1 MEIIP
6 DSNFEYIGIINNYQF
21 ISSYSLLSKESRAVN
36 YGGFTDSELLAT
48 LDSTFTYA
56 NTTKQFVVNAI
67 SVKL

>member
-1 MEIIP
+1 M
-6 DSNFEYIGIINNYQF
+6 INNYQF
-21 ISSYSLLSKESRAVN
+21 IIFLHRYSILSKESRAVN